1 MECIVD
7 SGCTSHYIKQ
17 NKSIQQHK
25 TKNEIAVMLP
35 NGQCMRS
42 SEVTNLNI
50 PNSSQTGNQAHLF
63 QDLTSGNLLSVGQLC
78 NDGYDVTFTKNNVTF
93 NKNNQTMLT
102 GKRRLHDGM
111 WTITLPPPQQANII
125 IQYKPVG
132 DAIKF
137 LHAACF
143 SPCVS
148 SWCKAIDKGFFK
160 TWPGLTSKRVRQFIK
175 INTEATVKGHLTQ
188 ERKNLRSTKTLQA
201 NVILETSDDNN
212 KAYIKVEAAT
222 PQMLFENKNYSD
234 LTGKFP
240 QRSNKGNQ
248 YIFILYD
255 TASNHIFAEPIKDRT
270 STHIENA
277 YKKVMTNLQAKGLSP
292 TIHIL
297 DNEASKTYAKLI
309 QNNGQTKIQFVP
321 PNMHRRNIA
330 ERAIRTFKAH
340 FIAGLCSTH
349 KDFPLNLWDRLLPQA
364 TMTLNMLRASNIN
377 PKISAHEYIH
387 GPFDLQKTP
396 IAPPGIKSIIHLKPN
411 QRSTFGPKGSECW
424 YIGPCPQH
432 YRCLKF
438 YMVHGGERISD
449 TAMLYPNNFETP
461 QWTRMDAIIKATQ
474 NLETTI
480 SNKLPSPYS
489 QLVEAQQDALQQ
501 LAKIFSTFTTPLAM
515 HPQPRVPNNWNIEHN
530 QTRVPDAT
538 QMMQAEPRVV
548 TQPPQLRYNRNT
560 NVNPTVTHRAQTHEN
575 SANTIQKTLHMGN
588 FMQEI
593 FNHPQ
598 QEQRCNAIIDP
609 VSGVSLEYR
618 HLIKNVKTKLTWNRS
633 FANEL
638 GRLANGVGSRIKG
651 TNTIKFIPKTLV
663 PPGRKVTYGRIVV
676 DFRPTKTEPNRTRL
690 TVGGDKIDYPG
701 TVRTDTADMVTA
713 KLLLNSVISTPRAR
727 CCILDIKDFYL
738 NNKLM
743 RYEYMKMALKLIP
756 QEIIDEYNLT
766 SMAHDGFI
774 YIQIEKGMYGL
785 PQAGKIAND
794 ELQNHLRPFGYKP
807 CPRTPGLWTHDTRK
821 ISFALV
827 VDDFAVKYVKKGDL
841 DHLLKSIQSKYII
854 TIDKQATQFCGIT
867 LSWNYRKRKVT
878 LSMPGYIDKLLHK
891 LHHPTPTTPEHNPH
905 TWKPPQ
911 YGKTAQYVE
920 TPKQLPVLPN
930 DRIRRIQQVIG
941 SLLYYARAVDHTIL
955 VTVNDIAAQQ
965 SKATTETEAKVNKLL
980 NYVATHPNAT
990 LTYHKSKMQLAV
1002 HSDASYLSAPNARS
1016 RAGGYFYLSERDNT
1030 NSNPPIN
1037 APVHTE
1043 CKIMKHV
1050 LSSATEAEIGAIFLN
1065 CQQAEILRTTLQ
1077 ELGHPQ
1083 YTTTIVTDNATE
1095 NNIINGNAKQKR
1107 TKAMDMRYNWIL
1119 DKQVQRHF
1127 HVIWKPGKENL
1138 ADYFTKH
1145 HSTVHHKRVRTL
1157 YVT

>member
-17 NKSIQQHK
+17 NSSILQHK
-25 TKNEIAVMLP
+25 TKKEIAVILP

-42 SEVTNLNI
+42 SKVTNLNI
-50 PNSSQTGNQAHLF
+50 PSSSKIGNQAHLF

-78 NDGYDVTFTKNNVTF
+78 NDGYEVTFTKNDVTF
-93 NKNNQTMLT
+93 NKNNQTMFT
-102 GKRRLHDGM
+102 GRRRLHDNM
-111 WTITLPPPQQANII
+111 WTVTLPPPQKANIV

-143 SPCVS
+143 SPCIS

-188 ERKNLRSTKTLQA
+188 ERKNLRSTKPMQADAIIETLNA
-201 NVILETSDDNN
+201 STKD
-212 KAYIKVEAAT
+212 AYITVEEAT
-222 PQMLFENKNYSD
+222 PKRLFENKNYSD
-234 LTGKFP
+234 LTGRFP

-255 TASNHIFAEPIKDRT
+255 TTSNHIFAEPIKDRT
-270 STHIENA
+270 STHVENA
-277 YKKVMTNLQAKGLSP
+277 YKKIRGILQAKGLSP
-292 TIHIL
+292 TMHIL

-309 QNNGQTKIQFVP
+309 QNNNETKIQFVP

-364 TMTLNMLRASNIN
+364 TMTLNMLRPSNEN
-377 PKISAHEYIH
+377 PTVSAHEFIH
-387 GPFDLQKTP
+387 GPFDLHTTP

-411 QRSTFGPKGSECW
+411 QRSTFGPRGIECW
-424 YIGPCPQH
+424 YVGPCPQH

-438 YMVHGGERISD
+438 YLVHGGERISD
-449 TAMLYPNNFETP
+449 TAMLYPNNLETP
-461 QWTRMDAIIKATQ
+461 QWTRMDAILQATT
-474 NLETTI
+474 NLETAI
-480 SNKLPSPYS
+480 NNNPLSPYS
-489 QLVEAQQDALQQ
+489 QLVNAQQNALQQ
-501 LAKIFSTFTTPLAM
+501 LAKIFSPFNTPPNVHPQPRVPNFIM
-515 HPQPRVPNNWNIEHN
+515 HPQPRVPIIWDHRHK
-530 QTRVPDAT
+530 QTKVADNA
-538 QMMQAEPRVV
+538 QIMQSEPRVG
-548 TQPPQLRYNRNT
+548 TKNT
-560 NVNPTVTHRAQTHEN
+560 PKRTP
-575 SANTIQKTLHMGN
+575 QKTLHMGN
-588 FMQEI
+588 FMHELFCQ
-593 FNHPQ
+593 N
-598 QEQRCNAIIDP
+598 EQPKMHDTTQVQKCNAIIDP
-609 VSGVSLEYR
+609 VTGVSLEYR
-618 HLIKNVKTKLTWNRS
+618 HLIQNEQTKLTWNRS

-638 GRLANGVGSRIKG
+638 GRLANGVGNRVQG
-651 TNTIKFIPKTLV
+651 TNTIKFIPRTSV
-663 PPGRKVTYGRIVV
+663 PPGRKITYGRIVV
-676 DFRPTKTEPNRTRL
+676 DYRPTKKEPNRTRL

-727 CCILDIKDFYL
+727 CCVLDIRDFYL
-738 NNKLM
+738 NNKLL

-766 SMAHDGFI
+766 AIAHDGYI

-794 ELQNHLRPFGYKP
+794 ELRKHLRPFGYKP
-807 CPRTPGLWTHDTRK
+807 CPRTPGLWKHDTRK

-827 VDDFAVKYVKKGDL
+827 VDDFAVKYGKKEDL
-841 DHLLKSIQSKYII
+841 EHLLKSIQSKYVI
-854 TIDKQATQFCGIT
+854 TIDREATQFCGIT
-867 LSWNYRKRKVT
+867 LAWNYRKRKVT
-878 LSMPGYIDKLLHK
+878 LSMPGYIKKLLHK
-891 LHHPTPTTPEHNPH
+891 MQHPTPATPEHNPH

-911 YGKTAQYVE
+911 YGATAQYVE
-920 TPKQLPVLPN
+920 THQELPVLPP

-965 SKATTETEAKVNKLL
+965 SKATTETEAKVSKLL

-990 LTYHKSKMQLAV
+990 LTYRKSNMQLAV

-1016 RAGGYFYLSERDNT
+1016 RAGGYFYLSECDDT
-1030 NSNPPIN
+1030 NKNPPMN

-1083 YTTTIVTDNATE
+1083 CTTTIVTDNATA

-1119 DKQVQRHF
+1119 DRQVQRHF
-1127 HVIWKPGKENL
+1127 HVIWKPGKENF